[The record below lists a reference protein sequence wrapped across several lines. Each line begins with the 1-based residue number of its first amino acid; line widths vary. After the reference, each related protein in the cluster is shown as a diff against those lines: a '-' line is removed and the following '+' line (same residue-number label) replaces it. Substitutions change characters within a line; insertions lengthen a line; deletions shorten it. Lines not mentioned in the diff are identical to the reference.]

1 MKQILFLVLLLIGVT
16 SLRAEPPKEALHAFG
31 DLPIL
36 HDGRIM
42 PMESFARVHL
52 LRFSGKETVEGR
64 ESLLW
69 LMDLLFV
76 PERVESNRVFLIN
89 HPEVL
94 ESLGVPQTEAIP
106 GKRKP
111 SSRRFSIVHLK
122 SGLDALDRLA
132 REATTLEKDQMG
144 PVEKELLRLHHNVF
158 SYLELSR
165 VFELT
170 QRNLRVEIQSPVL
183 REALEI
189 DSNQTAFSYLDLA
202 GFVDQLS
209 EQMAALRGSAADPG
223 TWSLNDQ
230 EVIMLTGRM
239 FRAHQRHADLSFRL
253 LPFYAKGDMH
263 WGSPWDALAAEEGS
277 EACLD
282 AVHALGRIANG
293 YASGVYTTFEQDARV
308 VEAYVLEGRAETLR
322 ELRLAG
328 SEASFQRASLFGKA
342 TTLYLLTF
350 FCALGFLIRGGAWL
364 RRAALGLFLV
374 AVNVHLLGLVWRIVL
389 TGRPPVT
396 NLYGTF
402 LFVGLLCMGFALW
415 IEFRQKNG
423 FGLFM
428 GALVGVT
435 FLLIARRFGA
445 EGDTMKNVVA
455 VLASNF
461 WLSTHVLAIS
471 AGYAGCWFAGMYGH
485 LWLVLYLMRSPEE
498 KLVSVAKSM
507 EGLLAFGLTFSFLGT
522 MLGGVWA
529 DQSWGRFWG
538 WDPKENGAL
547 LIVLWTAVIYHAR
560 VAGMIQ
566 QIGVAA
572 GAVIGCIMVM
582 IAWLGVNLLS
592 VGLHSYGFSDA
603 AAWGFFGFVAFELLF
618 VIVTLFACWK
628 RA

>member
-1 MKQILFLVLLLIGVT
+1 MKRVMLILLFLVGVS
-16 SLRAEPPKEALHAFG
+16 SLRAELPKEALHAFG

-42 PMESFARVHL
+42 PMESFARVQL
-52 LRFSGKETVEGR
+52 LRFSGRETVEGR
-64 ESLLW
+64 DALPW

-76 PERVESNRVFLIN
+76 PERVESNKVFLIN

-94 ESLGVPQTEAIP
+94 ESLGVPQIERIP

-111 SSRRFSIVHLK
+111 SSRRFSIVHLLP
-122 SGLDALDRLA
+122 GLDALDTLA
-132 REATTLEKDQMG
+132 REATTLDKDQMG
-144 PVEKELLRLHHNVF
+144 PVEMELLRLHHNVF

-170 QRNLRVEIQSPVL
+170 QRNLRVEIQSPAL
-183 REALEI
+183 RETLGI
-189 DSNQTAFSYLDLA
+189 SSNQTEFSYLDLA

-209 EQMAALRGSAADPG
+209 DQMAGLRGSADDPG

-253 LPFYAKGDMH
+253 LPFYAQGEMH

-277 EACLD
+277 ENGRE
-282 AVHALGRIANG
+282 AVLALGRIAEG
-293 YASGVYTTFEQDARV
+293 YTSGGDTTIEQDARV
-308 VEAYVLEGRAETLR
+308 VEAYVLEGRAEVFRDLR
-322 ELRLAG
+322 FAR
-328 SEASFQRASLFGKA
+328 SEATFRRAAFFQKA
-342 TTLYLLTF
+342 TTLYLLAF
-350 FCALGFLIRGGAWL
+350 FCALAFLVRGGQWL
-364 RRAALGLFLV
+364 RRSSLGLLMGAV
-374 AVNVHLLGLVWRIVL
+374 ALHFVGLVWRIVL

-402 LFVGLLCMGFALW
+402 LFVGLLCMGFALL

-423 FGLFM
+423 FSLFM
-428 GALVGVT
+428 GALVGAT

-471 AGYAGCWFAGMYGH
+471 AGYAGVWFAGMYGH

-498 KLVSVAKSM
+498 KLTSVAKSM

-560 VAGMIQ
+560 VAGMIEQ
-566 QIGVAA
+566 VGVAA

-618 VIVTLFACWK
+618 VMVTLFACWK
-628 RA
+628 RP